1 MEEQREDE
9 AQDDEMIVNHLRRG
23 CSRLNLPARE
33 RPIILYDRRVSLL
46 RLSTNDADCAV
57 RRYRS
62 PRPSVIRL
70 ADNVGSAPPQRL
82 RQFRQLRGYV
92 SRTRV
97 DVLDKGVEPERVQPY
112 MRSCVA
118 AESADEQI
126 KSRGGRSQSMDM
138 EFVISFLGTG
148 GGAPS
153 QHRNGSCT
161 ALRLGGQTF
170 LFDTC
175 EGTLRQ
181 LEHTT
186 IKPISITKIFISH
199 LHGDHVYGL
208 VPVILSILV
217 AHKAALHNPSSQY
230 QKRRAHRGGGG
241 NPRIQIYGPP
251 GLYNYLCMVLT
262 LSCAKVNYVQV
273 DVIELVG
280 GRNERGPTHKKGQ
293 RNPFLSHYPEF
304 AMPNVSRKYLE
315 KSKDLGIWVIDAPET
330 VDKAI
335 ANKGVVADKLDGFH
349 RLPNDINL
357 GIDRRLHIKAA
368 EIDHITGVQTFG
380 FSVEEQQPPGNIDV
394 EKAKSLGVMPSKKY
408 SLLKCGIAVPTDDD
422 TGMVQPGEVLTQ
434 IFRPRKFALIADH
447 RLVFKEMEGLAEDA
461 DMVVHEATLSKTD
474 GVEVRILEA
483 HVCCKS
489 KVSHCPSNTRFL
501 FRKSK

>member
-1 MEEQREDE
+1 M
-9 AQDDEMIVNHLRRG
+9 
-23 CSRLNLPARE
+23 SK
-33 RPIILYDRRVSLL
+33 
-46 RLSTNDADCAV
+46 
-57 RRYRS
+57 
-62 PRPSVIRL
+62 
-70 ADNVGSAPPQRL
+70 
-82 RQFRQLRGYV
+82 
-92 SRTRV
+92 TRV
-97 DVLDKGVEPERVQPY
+97 DVLEGDEGVTPERVQPY
-112 MRSCVA
+112 VRSCIA
-118 AESADEQI
+118 AESADEHI
-126 KSRGGRSQSMDM
+126 KSQGLDM

-217 AHKAALHNPSSQY
+217 AHKAALHNPSAQY
-230 QKRRAHRGGGG
+230 QKRRAQRDNGGK
-241 NPRIQIYGPP
+241 PRVQIYGPP

-262 LSCAKVNYVQV
+262 LSCAKINFLQV

-304 AMPNVSRKYLE
+304 AMPSVSRKYLE
-315 KSKDLGIWVIDAPET
+315 KSKDGIWIIDAPES

-335 ANKGVVADKLDGFH
+335 ANKGVLADKWDGFH
-349 RLPNDINL
+349 RLPNDVNL

-380 FSVEEQQPPGNIDV
+380 FSVEEQQPPGTIDV
-394 EKAKSLGVMPSKKY
+394 EKAKSLGIMPSKKY
-408 SLLKCGIAVPTDDD
+408 SLLKCGIAVPTDDN
-422 TGMVQPGEVLTQ
+422 TGMVQPEEVLSQ

-447 RLVFKEMEGLAEDA
+447 RLVFKEMEGLAEDS
-461 DMVVHEATLSKTD
+461 DLVIHEATLSKTD
-474 GVEVRILEA
+474 GVKVRTLPPQRTLLQESRAPFLIEYSRPVQKIKIRGHNNAFNAGKFAKDRGCHILALNHFGSTSVTEEHINNVLEEAREGNENSSEVVATYDFLEIRI
-483 HVCCKS
+483 
-489 KVSHCPSNTRFL
+489 PRGGFN
-501 FRKSK
+501 FRRKGTTTKESDSVRRGRER